1 MERLP
6 MPPEVPSTPI
16 PVDLEGKVKLGIQT
30 LMAIL
35 ASVVVGMVT
44 LFGIWSTVATKVDL
58 KSLLDD
64 HTSRPDAHPETAA
77 LVRSVQTQLDG
88 TEARTKRLEEKQDD
102 TQKSVEYIRA
112 RIDFLTEQTVRQ
124 VASQRSV
131 AQAQGRQAGDRA
143 VQRLRASGNP
153 AEAIDP

>member
-35 ASVVVGMVT
+35 VSVVVGMVT

-58 KSLLDD
+58 KTLLDD
-64 HTSRPDAHPETAA
+64 HTSRPDAHPKQAG
-77 LVRSVQTQLDG
+77 SVQDIQTKLAS

-102 TQKSVEYIRA
+102 TQQSVEYIRA

-124 VASQRSV
+124 VVSQRSG
-131 AQAQGRQAGDRA
+131 AQAQGRQAGERA
-143 VQRLRASGNP
+143 VQRLRSSGDP
-153 AEAIDP
+153 VEAISQ